1 MSSKRVKTLGKG
13 HRDQR
18 RAQLI
23 SQTQQEIEEE
33 IDEVANQ
40 PLPNV
45 TDQESF
51 PSLGGKKGAPSLA
64 GQIGPKKS
72 AAQQSYRSLSSKN
85 INSNE
90 DFPSLGGGM
99 GAPMARATPANW
111 NNKAKQN
118 NKPITKPASTKKGK
132 KTLISPST
140 SSYVPSNPASVH
152 VPAHDGPSNWSA
164 EPDRFVE
171 RSQLEIRAEQEA
183 LARQNG
189 GSKKAPTKQDFPTLG
204 GGGPKPQ
211 AFWGVPGAS
220 IPKSHN
226 KKKAS
231 KECLNLIRSYNMTH
245 IQSWSHSSLLRPNI
259 VYSLYLAMVKDF

>member
-1 MSSKRVKTLGKG
+1 
-13 HRDQR
+13 
-18 RAQLI
+18 
-23 SQTQQEIEEE
+23 
-33 IDEVANQ
+33 
-40 PLPNV
+40 
-45 TDQESF
+45 
-51 PSLGGKKGAPSLA
+51 
-64 GQIGPKKS
+64 
-72 AAQQSYRSLSSKN
+72 
-85 INSNE
+85 
-90 DFPSLGGGM
+90 M
-99 GAPMARATPANW
+99 G
-111 NNKAKQN
+111 NKAKQN
-118 NKPITKPASTKKGK
+118 NKPITKPASAKKGK

-152 VPAHDGPSNWSA
+152 VPTHDGPSNWSA

-204 GGGPKPQ
+204 GGSSKPQ

-231 KECLNLIRSYNMTH
+231 KVVSAGKPKPEVSNKKSKVNNSKSVSLIS
-245 IQSWSHSSLLRPNI
+245 SSLSSA
-259 VYSLYLAMVKDF
+259 SLSSSPTPSSTKSVSSSKVQSSFSPTAPPSGSTASDMATRMTGGYAGIALKIILEGDGKGQSKPSLVIIYES

>member
-1 MSSKRVKTLGKG
+1 MSSKRVKILGKG

-85 INSNE
+85 INSN
-90 DFPSLGGGM
+90 
-99 GAPMARATPANW
+99 
-111 NNKAKQN
+111 
-118 NKPITKPASTKKGK
+118 
-132 KTLISPST
+132 
-140 SSYVPSNPASVH
+140 H
-152 VPAHDGPSNWSA
+152 
-164 EPDRFVE
+164 
-171 RSQLEIRAEQEA
+171 
-183 LARQNG
+183 
-189 GSKKAPTKQDFPTLG
+189 
-204 GGGPKPQ
+204 
-211 AFWGVPGAS
+211 
-220 IPKSHN
+220 
-226 KKKAS
+226 
-231 KECLNLIRSYNMTH
+231 LNVL
-245 IQSWSHSSLLRPNI
+245 
-259 VYSLYLAMVKDF
+259 

>member
-1 MSSKRVKTLGKG
+1 MISNPILG

-18 RAQLI
+18 RAQLL
-23 SQTQQEIEEE
+23 SQAQQEIEEE
-33 IDEVANQ
+33 IDEIANQ

-51 PSLGGKKGAPSLA
+51 PSLGGKKAPSLA

-72 AAQQSYRSLSSKN
+72 AAQTSYRSLSSKN

-99 GAPMARATPANW
+99 GAPMARTAPANW

-118 NKPITKPASTKKGK
+118 NKPITKPASAKKGK

-140 SSYVPSNPASVH
+140 SSYVPSNPASAH
-152 VPAHDGPSNWSA
+152 VPSHDGPSNWSA

-189 GSKKAPTKQDFPTLG
+189 GPKKAPTKQDFPTLG
-204 GGGPKPQ
+204 GSGPKPQ

-226 KKKAS
+226 KKKVS
-231 KECLNLIRSYNMTH
+231 KER
-245 IQSWSHSSLLRPNI
+245 
-259 VYSLYLAMVKDF
+259 V